1 MELVITQEPEGLESY
16 PLASPR
22 VTAMRTSGEEGGDV
36 VECSVFQQN
45 TTGGESEASA

>member
-22 VTAMRTSGEEGGDV
+22 VTAMRTSGEEGGDI

-45 TTGGESEASA
+45 TTSGESEASA